1 MNPRPKRHPQGF
13 FAAAQ
18 GVPPVAVVHAGA
30 SIGPIH
36 AGGPRTTTA
45 VSHQGVFQEAVRTG
59 DACGLQR
66 LLEELQN
73 KVDVNCYNNDGQ
85 TALHQ
90 SCQDGNLELVKLLI
104 QFGADVRLANRDGW
118 SALHIAAWS
127 GHRDIAMYLINAYKR

>member
-1 MNPRPKRHPQGF
+1 MNSRPKRASQGF
-13 FAAAQ
+13 YGATGGSGGTVSHGPGNTFTALGGATRPAA
-18 GVPPVAVVHAGA
+18 
-30 SIGPIH
+30 
-36 AGGPRTTTA
+36 
-45 VSHQGVFQEAVRTG
+45 SHQGIFQEVVRNG

-73 KVDVNCYNNDGQ
+73 KVDVNSYNNDGQ

-90 SCQDGNLELVKLLI
+90 SCQDGNLELVKLLV

-127 GHRDIAMYLINAYKR
+127 GHREIAMYLINAYKR

>member
-1 MNPRPKRHPQGF
+1 MNPRPKRHPTGF
-13 FAAAQ
+13 FSTQ
-18 GVPPVAVVHAGA
+18 GVPPVAVAHAGT
-30 SIGPIH
+30 
-36 AGGPRTTTA
+36 AGGPVHSGGPTKTTTA
-45 VSHQGVFQEAVRTG
+45 ASHQGVFQEAIRNG

-73 KVDVNCYNNDGQ
+73 KVDVNSYNNDGQ

-127 GHRDIAMYLINAYKR
+127 GHRDIALYLINAYKR